1 MQESFIFSWPLQSL
15 FTSKS
20 QWKNP
25 IGNQD
30 DANFWVS
37 DDGQKSVITAA
48 PYSVPPTAKPK
59 SCRKQNQSLSEPC
72 VRRSSFYILSSLLP
86 AFQTNHWPVA
96 DCTAHL
102 DEQRPPGTYLPQ
114 EYNVK
119 KNR

>member
-1 MQESFIFSWPLQSL
+1 MNKMCRAGIIHFLLVTELIFSHNP
-15 FTSKS
+15 KS

-59 SCRKQNQSLSEPC
+59 SCGKHKTKVCQNH
-72 VRRSSFYILSSLLP
+72 V
-86 AFQTNHWPVA
+86 
-96 DCTAHL
+96 
-102 DEQRPPGTYLPQ
+102 
-114 EYNVK
+114 
-119 KNR
+119 